1 MATEAREFV
10 VADARRLRRQLGLTA
25 WAVLEELVAHSHE
38 PIECCLADASV
49 RGLATDLGLS
59 KDTIARALRRLG
71 NVGIAVAEQRRTA
84 AGTFATGT
92 YRIAIPDCLVLIDRT
107 DPVPTPTL
115 IRSATRQTGSQ
126 LALGL
131 DT

>member
-25 WAVLEELVAHSHE
+25 WVALEELVAHSHG

-49 RGLATDLGLS
+49 RGLATELGLS

-84 AGTFATGT
+84 AGTFATRT
-92 YRIAIPDCLVLIDRT
+92 RTASPFPTASSSSTAPTQYRP
-107 DPVPTPTL
+107 PP
-115 IRSATRQTGSQ
+115 
-126 LALGL
+126 
-131 DT
+131 